1 MKINLALSVSLFA
14 GLIACSANLES
25 STFNVY
31 LYPDGDRPE
40 IYLWQTRES
49 SHCQNMAWSLKNE
62 KIWIITRD
70 ISGITNQILG
80 LVHRITN
87 NL

>member
-14 GLIACSANLES
+14 CLIASSPNLES

-31 LYPDGDRPE
+31 VYPDGDRPE
-40 IYLWQTRES
+40 IYFWRTREA

-70 ISGITNQILG
+70 ITDVTNQILA
-80 LVHRITN
+80 LVHRKTN